1 MTVMYPLLAVVAVL
15 LAAAAITAYVVLLR
29 RRSAALRAAGLDLAA
44 FSGPAGRRRHLPYA
58 LFLAALPLL
67 LLALAR
73 PAAEVNVPRVSG
85 TVILVL
91 DVSQSMTADDVKPNR
106 LSAAKTAAAGFVAA
120 QPSTVDMGVV
130 VFGQDGLATQAPTA
144 DHDAVLSA
152 IDRASAAGG
161 TSLRQAILVALTAIV
176 GKPVALPADGQAPDL
191 GYWGSA
197 TIVLFSDGE
206 DTSGGGGGGGGG
218 AGGGGGGGSGGV
230 QTAADLAAT
239 AGVRIETVG
248 IGTAQGTTVKADGY
262 QVATAL
268 REDVLTDL
276 AATTGGSY
284 HPASDAD
291 QINQIH
297 RSIDLRI
304 TTRPETVELTGV
316 LAVAA
321 LVLLTAGGLLM
332 ISWHGRIV

>member
-15 LAAAAITAYVVLLR
+15 LTAAAITAYVVLLR
-29 RRSAALRAAGLDLAA
+29 RWSAALRAAGLDLTA

-218 AGGGGGGGSGGV
+218 AAGDGSGGV

-284 HPASDAD
+284 HPASDTD

>member
-1 MTVMYPLLAVVAVL
+1 MTVMYPLLVVVAVL
-15 LAAAAITAYVVLLR
+15 LAAGAITAYVVLAR
-29 RRSAALRAAGLDLAA
+29 RRSAALRNAGLGAFALAA
-44 FSGPAGRRRHLPYA
+44 LSGRRRHLPYA

-73 PAAEVNVPRVSG
+73 PTAEIKVPRVSG

-91 DVSQSMTADDVKPNR
+91 DVSQSMTADDVKPSR
-106 LSAAKTAAAGFVAA
+106 LAATKSAAAGFAAA

-130 VFGQDGLATQAPTA
+130 VFGPDGLATQAPTA
-144 DHDAVLSA
+144 DHQAVLAA
-152 IDRASAAGG
+152 IDRASASGG

-176 GKPVALPADGQAPDL
+176 GKQVALPADGQAPDL

-206 DTSGGGGGGGGG
+206 DTSGGGGGGSGG
-218 AGGGGGGGSGGV
+218 AGGDTTGGV

-248 IGTAQGTTVKADGY
+248 IGTAQGAIVEADGY

-268 REDVLTDL
+268 HEDVLTNL

-291 QINQIH
+291 QLNQIH
-297 RSIDLRI
+297 RSIDLRL
-304 TTRPETVELTGV
+304 TSRPETVELTGV

-321 LVLLTAGGLLM
+321 LLLLTAGGLLM

>member
-1 MTVMYPLLAVVAVL
+1 MTVMFPILVVVAVL
-15 LAAAAITAYVVLLR
+15 LTAAAVTAYVVLLR
-29 RRSAALRAAGLDLAA
+29 RRAAAVRATGLDLVAVPA
-44 FSGPAGRRRHLPYA
+44 FTSRRRHLPYA
-58 LFLAALPLL
+58 LFLAALPLM

-73 PAAEVNVPRVSG
+73 PAAEVSVPRVSG

-91 DVSQSMTADDVKPNR
+91 DVSRSMTADDVKPSR
-106 LSAAKTAAAGFVAA
+106 LAAAKTAAASFVGA
-120 QPSTVDMGVV
+120 QPDTVDMGVV
-130 VFGQDGLATQAPTA
+130 VFGQDGLTTQTPTNE
-144 DHDAVLSA
+144 HDAVLAA

-161 TSLRQAILVALTAIV
+161 TSLRQAILAALTTIV
-176 GKPVALPADGQAPDL
+176 GKPVAIPADGQQPNL

-206 DTSGGGGGGGGG
+206 DTSGGGGQGGGGQ
-218 AGGGGGGGSGGV
+218 GGGEDGV

-248 IGTAQGTTVKADGY
+248 VGTTGGATIEADGY

-268 REDVLTDL
+268 HEDVLTNL

-284 HPASDAD
+284 HPAQDAEEV
-291 QINQIH
+291 NQIH

-332 ISWHGRIV
+332 IRWHGRIV

>member
-1 MTVMYPLLAVVAVL
+1 MTVVYPVLVVVAVL
-15 LAAAAITAYVVLLR
+15 LTAAAITAYVVLLR
-29 RRSAALRAAGLDLAA
+29 RRSAALRATGLDLAA
-44 FSGPAGRRRHLPYA
+44 FARPSGRRRHLPYA

-73 PAAEVNVPRVSG
+73 PAAEVDVPRVSG

-144 DHDAVLSA
+144 DHDAVLAA

-206 DTSGGGGGGGGG
+206 DSSGGGSGGGG
-218 AGGGGGGGSGGV
+218 AGGDGAGGV

-248 IGTAQGTTVKADGY
+248 IGTAQGATVEADGY

-268 REDVLTDL
+268 REDVLTNL

-291 QINQIH
+291 QINEIH

>member
-1 MTVMYPLLAVVAVL
+1 MTVMYPVLVVVAVL
-15 LAAAAITAYVVLLR
+15 LTAAAITAYAVLLR
-29 RRSAALRAAGLDLAA
+29 RRSAALREAGLDVAA
-44 FSGPAGRRRHLPYA
+44 FAGPSGRRRHVPYA

-73 PAAEVNVPRVSG
+73 PAAEVDVPRVSG

-144 DHDAVLSA
+144 DHDAVLAA

-206 DTSGGGGGGGGG
+206 DSSGGGGGGGGTGGDG
-218 AGGGGGGGSGGV
+218 AGGV

-248 IGTAQGTTVKADGY
+248 IGTAQGTTVEADGY

-268 REDVLTDL
+268 REDVLTNL

-291 QINQIH
+291 QINEIH